1 MTVLRRLFRYLA
13 PYWKQLIL
21 TAALLVLLTVFELL
35 PPLFQ
40 KQIVDE
46 VIGTRDLSRL
56 GVLIAGLVGVYALI
70 QVANSGDLYVR
81 HALGQRFIF
90 DLRVRLYSYLQRLS
104 LSFFERTSTGELMSR
119 VTNDVNALENF
130 VTHGTSFMAIDLMR
144 LMGTAIIL
152 FFLEWR
158 LALLVLIP
166 VPILAIGMRWF
177 NTRVRSVYR
186 RVRDRLGDINAKL
199 QDNLAGIRVIQ
210 AFGREANELERFTA
224 ESQRYYEARVRG
236 IRYWSSFFPAMY
248 FMASLG
254 SVLVLGVGAVMVVRG
269 QLSLGS
275 MVAFLSYVVSFYQP
289 IRRLTEIDNVFQE
302 AIAAGERI
310 FELLDEMPEIED
322 TPDAVALPRLRG
334 EVRFQDV
341 HFRYDAAS
349 ADSPRLRSGQAPRLP
364 LRPFGEAQS
373 GLRPSTLR
381 RGPSTGSG
389 RGSGQALL
397 RTSSGQGS
405 GQAAQA
411 ASASSAQAVPEVL
424 HDVEFHIAP
433 GEVVALVGPSGA
445 GKTSIANLLCRFYDP
460 IQGQVTVDGYDL
472 RRVQIKSLR
481 RQIAVVLQDTF
492 LFNTT
497 VRENLLYGKPDAGQ
511 EEMIAAAQ
519 AAYAHEFIE
528 QLPQGYDTE
537 IGERG
542 VKLSGGQKQR
552 LALARAILA
561 DPRILILDE
570 ATSSVDAEA
579 EYLIQQALDEVLKG
593 RTALVIAHRLSTIRN
608 ADKIIALEGG
618 RIREVGDHQELLSRG
633 GLYSQLYRRQI
644 ELAAVGQGEAGEE

>member
-1 MTVLRRLFRYLA
+1 MTVLSRLFRYLT
-13 PYWKQLIL
+13 PYWKQLIF
-21 TAALLVLLTVFELL
+21 TATLLILLTVFELL

-46 VIGTRDLSRL
+46 VIGTRDLGRL
-56 GVLIAGLVGVYALI
+56 GVLIVGLVGVYALI
-70 QVANSGDLYVR
+70 QVANSGDFYIR

-90 DLRVRLYSYLQRLS
+90 DLRVRLYAYLQRLS

-119 VTNDVNALENF
+119 VTNDVNALEYF
-130 VTHGTSFMAIDLMR
+130 VTHGTSFLAVDLMR
-144 LMGTAIIL
+144 LMGTGIIL

-166 VPILAIGMRWF
+166 VPILAIGMRWY
-177 NTRVRSVYR
+177 NTRIRPVYR
-186 RVRDRLGDINAKL
+186 RVRARLGDINARL

-210 AFGREANELERFTA
+210 AFGREDATLERFTS
-224 ESQRYYEARVRG
+224 ESQHYYETRVRG
-236 IRYWSSFFPAMY
+236 IRYRSSFFPAMR
-248 FMASLG
+248 FVASLG
-254 SVLVLGVGAVMVVRG
+254 SVLVLGVGAAMVVRG

-275 MVAFLSYVVSFYQP
+275 MVAFLSYVVSFYDP
-289 IRRLTEIDNVFQE
+289 IRRLTEIDDVFQE

-310 FELLDEMPEIED
+310 FELLDEMPEIKD
-322 TPDAVALPRLRG
+322 TPDVVALPRLRG
-334 EVRFQDV
+334 EVRFHNV
-341 HFRYDAAS
+341 HFRYDAVPPES
-349 ADSPRLRSGQAPRLP
+349 
-364 LRPFGEAQS
+364 
-373 GLRPSTLR
+373 
-381 RGPSTGSG
+381 
-389 RGSGQALL
+389 
-397 RTSSGQGS
+397 
-405 GQAAQA
+405 AQA

-424 HDVEFHIAP
+424 HDVEFQIAP

-460 IQGQVTVDGYDL
+460 IHGQVTVDGYDL
-472 RRVQIKSLR
+472 RQVQIKSLR

-497 VRENLLYGKPDAGQ
+497 VRENLLYGKPEAGE

-528 QLPQGYDTE
+528 QLPEGYDTE

-618 RIREVGDHQELLSRG
+618 RIIEIGDHRELLSRG

-644 ELAAVGQGEAGEE
+644 ELAAVGQDETAIES

>member
-1 MTVLRRLFRYLA
+1 MAVLKRLFRYLT
-13 PYWKQLIL
+13 PYWKQLIF
-21 TAALLVLLTVFELL
+21 TATLLILLTVFELL

-46 VIGTRDLSRL
+46 VIGTRDLGRL
-56 GVLIAGLVGVYALI
+56 SALIAGLVGVYALI
-70 QVANSGDLYVR
+70 QVANSGDLYIR

-90 DLRVRLYSYLQRLS
+90 DLRVRLYAYLQRLS

-166 VPILAIGMRWF
+166 VPILGVGMRWF
-177 NTRVRSVYR
+177 NTRIRPVYR
-186 RVRDRLGDINAKL
+186 RVRARLGDINAEL

-210 AFGREANELERFTA
+210 AFGQEDATMERFTA
-224 ESQRYYEARVRG
+224 ESQRYYQARVRG

-248 FMASLG
+248 FIASLG

-275 MVAFLSYVVSFYQP
+275 MVAFLSYVVSFYDP

-310 FELLDEMPEIED
+310 FELLDEVPEIED
-322 TPDAVALPRLRG
+322 APAAVALPRLRG
-334 EVRFQDV
+334 EVRFHDV
-341 HFRYDAAS
+341 HFRYGAAAAMES
-349 ADSPRLRSGQAPRLP
+349 RPTVGQVANLP
-364 LRPFGEAQS
+364 
-373 GLRPSTLR
+373 
-381 RGPSTGSG
+381 
-389 RGSGQALL
+389 QAE
-397 RTSSGQGS
+397 
-405 GQAAQA
+405 
-411 ASASSAQAVPEVL
+411 PKVL
-424 HDVEFHIAP
+424 HGVEFQIAP

-460 IQGQVTVDGYDL
+460 IRGQVTVDGYDL
-472 RRVQIKSLR
+472 RRVQIRSLR

-497 VRENLLYGKPDAGQ
+497 VRENLLYGKPDAG
-511 EEMIAAAQ
+511 EEGMIAAAK

-528 QLPQGYDTE
+528 QLPQAYDTE

-618 RIREVGDHQELLSRG
+618 RIIEIGDHRELLARG

-644 ELAAVGQGEAGEE
+644 ELAAVGQDEAAIES